1 MKKILIYILGLYLIS
16 CEFDPDWALR
26 SPSITHETIVPNTTS
41 IDISIKFST
50 MILLSAMVQYADN
63 PDFFDYKE
71 IKMQLLGQEYSAK
84 ITNLISEKQYYI
96 RYVLTTNIAS
106 YTTRSKS
113 LTTLPFSIPIVE
125 TSSATTTDF
134 VSFNLK
140 GKVTDDG
147 GTKIT
152 ECGFVYSTSPNPTNM
167 DKQIKIFSQDE
178 FEATLTN
185 LYDSYTYYIRAYA
198 TNSKGTGYGKTL
210 IITQKVTQDGY
221 IDGHAYVDLGL
232 SVKWATCNI
241 GASCPEEIGN
251 YYAWGETETKNNY
264 EWDNYKW
271 YDGIGITKYPDKY
284 YTGTSLFTMN
294 LEPSDDAAHVIWRGS
309 WRMPTNKECN
319 ELNKCRITEA
329 VLNGVKGYKV
339 TASNGKSIFFPQ
351 DGYWSSTIHL
361 TDPFLAYGIFSDCSS
376 RYIGRCV
383 RPVCP

>member
-1 MKKILIYILGLYLIS
+1 MKRLLSLLLFLIFTASFTL
-16 CEFDPDWALR
+16 
-26 SPSITHETIVPNTTS
+26 
-41 IDISIKFST
+41 
-50 MILLSAMVQYADN
+50 ILLYIVQIYGGVGLSMPGRLD
-63 PDFFDYKE
+63 E
-71 IKMQLLGQEYSAK
+71 VLSIV
-84 ITNLISEKQYYI
+84 SEHNE
-96 RYVLTTNIAS
+96 VG
-106 YTTRSKS
+106 
-113 LTTLPFSIPIVE
+113 
-125 TSSATTTDF
+125 
-134 VSFNLK
+134 
-140 GKVTDDG
+140 GKH
-147 GTKIT
+147 K
-152 ECGFVYSTSPNPTNM
+152 
-167 DKQIKIFSQDE
+167 
-178 FEATLTN
+178 A
-185 LYDSYTYYIRAYA
+185 
-198 TNSKGTGYGKTL
+198 
-210 IITQKVTQDGY
+210 
-221 IDGHAYVDLGL
+221 VDLGL

-251 YYAWGETETKNNY
+251 YYAWGETQTKNNY

-319 ELNKCRITEA
+319 ELKKCRITEA

>member
-1 MKKILIYILGLYLIS
+1 MRRVSVYICLLCAIGSTNAQEALILP
-16 CEFDPDWALR
+16 FD
-26 SPSITHETIVPNTTS
+26 
-41 IDISIKFST
+41 
-50 MILLSAMVQYADN
+50 AD
-63 PDFFDYKE
+63 
-71 IKMQLLGQEYSAK
+71 
-84 ITNLISEKQYYI
+84 
-96 RYVLTTNIAS
+96 
-106 YTTRSKS
+106 S
-113 LTTLPFSIPIVE
+113 LTGEQKTQTPVYVAYP
-125 TSSATTTDF
+125 AA
-134 VSFNLK
+134 LK
-140 GKVTDDG
+140 DD
-147 GTKIT
+147 
-152 ECGFVYSTSPNPTNM
+152 VPTM
-167 DKQIKIFSQDE
+167 KCEPKES
-178 FEATLTN
+178 
-185 LYDSYTYYIRAYA
+185 
-198 TNSKGTGYGKTL
+198 
-210 IITQKVTQDGY
+210 
-221 IDGHAYVDLGL
+221 VDLGL
-232 SVKWATCNI
+232 PSGLKWATCNI